1 MKPPALPEPDENAR
15 EQRDYALTL
24 QVFSVAAAMV
34 GVCLTGIGI
43 LRLIAN
49 QRRTETIGDDL
60 LALDAVLFVACCILA
75 FWSFKTR
82 DPAFQRWL
90 RVIVDTLF
98 LLALSGMAGI
108 CLVIA
113 YTLL

>member
-1 MKPPALPEPDENAR
+1 MLDERTR
-15 EQRDYALTL
+15 EQRDYDLTL
-24 QVFSVAAAMV
+24 HVFGVSAAMV

-49 QRRTETIGDDL
+49 QRQTETIGDDL
-60 LALDAVLFVACCILA
+60 LAVDAVLFVACCILA
-75 FWSFKTR
+75 FWSFKTP
-82 DPAFQRWL
+82 DLAFQRWL
-90 RVIVDTLF
+90 RLIVDTLF
-98 LLALSGMAGI
+98 LLALSAMAGI